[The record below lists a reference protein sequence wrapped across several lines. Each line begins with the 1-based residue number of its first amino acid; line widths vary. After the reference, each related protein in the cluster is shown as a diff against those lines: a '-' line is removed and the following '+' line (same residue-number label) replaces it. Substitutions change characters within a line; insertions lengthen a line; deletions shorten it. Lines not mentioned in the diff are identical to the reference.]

1 MVLLVLAKLESIDDS
16 GGSSLQTSQT
26 KDEKQESKIVAA
38 EAPGAVPL
46 EKPKTFYDVLQ
57 VAVNASWYDIRKGYR
72 KLLIRCHPDKPGGS
86 DHAFKELELAYD
98 TLSDATLRQLYDE
111 KIGALPLFFAVTFF
125 LGHVDTPRTV
135 SWNPTA
141 GFKVVG

>member
-1 MVLLVLAKLESIDDS
+1 MLAKLESIDDS

-38 EAPGAVPL
+38 EALGAVPL

-111 KIGALPLFFAVTFF
+111 KIGALPLLYAVTFF
-125 LGHVDTPRTV
+125 FWGHVDTPRNV